1 MTKFTIIVTLLALL
15 ASTDTQA
22 FVPTGTG
29 KPLTSTT
36 TSMTLASSKMDE
48 NNGQNLVVDRRSF
61 GNVMASAATVP
72 VFVSSL
78 FSGQKAQALP
88 PTGRPR
94 NVLGGNNRV
103 YFQGKVTLRDDD
115 LPPAVANAAQT
126 ALILT
131 ARPKNAANVP
141 PDVIRAGRGSV
152 PVVFTAILPQPTT
165 FPQTFTLTSNDITPE
180 GDFGSDGEAYWWAD
194 EPEWEIVARVDTD
207 GSLRT
212 ASPDDLVG
220 RTVTSQVG
228 EDQPEQEVC
237 VAVQQERGS
246 FGSRFQRKQ
255 QTNA

>member
-1 MTKFTIIVTLLALL
+1 MTKFTITVTLLALL
-15 ASTDTQA
+15 ASTTDTQA

-36 TSMTLASSKMDE
+36 TMTLASSKLDE
-48 NNGQNLVVDRRSF
+48 NDGQSLVFDRRSF
-61 GNVMASAATVP
+61 GNAMASTAVAVL
-72 VFVSSL
+72 FSSL

-94 NVLGGNNRV
+94 NVLGGNRV

-115 LPPAVANAAQT
+115 LPPAVANAAQK

-141 PDVIRAGRGSV
+141 PEVIRAGRGSV
-152 PVVFTAILPQPTT
+152 PAVFTAIIPQPTT

-180 GDFGSDGEAYWWAD
+180 GDFGLDGEAYWWAD
-194 EPEWEIVARVDTD
+194 EPEWEISARVDTD

-237 VAVQQERGS
+237 VAVQERGF